1 MRELK
6 TVEDFKQ
13 CIKKGTEF
21 ILVTDTANGSSGH
34 KIHTTRCGHISLIT
48 FTEKVITNGCKN
60 GHYYAITDLE
70 RGMTEM
76 NAEKCG
82 HCWKCNA

>member
-6 TVEDFKQ
+6 TVEDFKL
-13 CIKKGTEF
+13 CLKSGTEF
-21 ILVTDTANGSSGH
+21 ILITDNATGNRV
-34 KIHTTRCGHISLIT
+34 HTTRCGHISLPH
-48 FTEKVITNGCKN
+48 FTKKVITNGCKN
-60 GHYYAITDLE
+60 GKYYAITDLE

-76 NAEKCG
+76 NAAKCA